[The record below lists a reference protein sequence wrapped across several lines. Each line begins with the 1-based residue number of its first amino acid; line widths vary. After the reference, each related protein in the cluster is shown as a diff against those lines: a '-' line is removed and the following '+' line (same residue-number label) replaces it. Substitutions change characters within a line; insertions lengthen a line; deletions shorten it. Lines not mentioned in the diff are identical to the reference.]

1 MARFLIFVLDR
12 LLKQLRKSVIDVYS
26 FPFLKHSVFFSV
38 CVGHNF
44 HLASSPLI
52 ENLP

>member
-1 MARFLIFVLDR
+1 MTRFPTFGLDR

-26 FPFLKHSVFFSV
+26 FSFLKHSVFFSV
-38 CVGHNF
+38 CVGNNF